1 MKIIRWIICFPGA
14 MALSLVL
21 GLFLTES
28 DHSFS
33 YGKSIFADIIGLWY
47 LWVITVI
54 PSVVFVLSGVLV
66 CPCKKRW
73 ICFLFFGLAP
83 FFSGGGLSMMRY
95 HNSGDLYLWTAS
107 ALGVVAGSI
116 LGLFLGFK
124 LQSVSSAK
132 PSDQI
137 IGV

>member
-1 MKIIRWIICFPGA
+1 MKIIRWIICFPSA

-21 GLFLTES
+21 GLILSES
-28 DHSFS
+28 DHSFN
-33 YGKSIFADIIGLWY
+33 YDKSFFGDLIGLWY

-66 CPCKKRW
+66 SPCKKRW
-73 ICFLFFGLAP
+73 ICFVFFGLAP

-95 HNSGDLYLWTAS
+95 HNAGDLYLWTAS
-107 ALGVVAGSI
+107 ALGVVVGSI

-124 LQSVSSAK
+124 LQTVSTAK
-132 PSDQI
+132 TSDQI
-137 IGV
+137 IRV

>member
-1 MKIIRWIICFPGA
+1 MKIIRWIICFPSA

-21 GLFLTES
+21 GLILSEL
-28 DHSFS
+28 DHSFN
-33 YGKSIFADIIGLWY
+33 YDKSIFGDFIGLWY

-66 CPCKKRW
+66 SPCKKRW
-73 ICFLFFGLAP
+73 ICFVFFGLAP

-95 HNSGDLYLWTAS
+95 HNAGDLYLWTAS
-107 ALGVVAGSI
+107 ALGVVVGSI

-124 LQSVSSAK
+124 LQSVSTAK
-132 PSDQI
+132 STDQI